1 VPAGARPEQGGH
13 ALFVG
18 GSGMLAGL
26 CRSLAAHGW
35 HLTVV
40 GRDRAKLAGATAA
53 DVRLHPL
60 SVDYQDVAAFSAALA
75 AAAAARGPFMLAVCW
90 IRSWASQSLLA
101 AADAVASG
109 GRLFHV
115 LGSQASEAS
124 AGVIAELGARRELH
138 YRRVQLGAVGE
149 ATPQRW
155 LTNAEISDGV
165 YAAIA
170 ADRPYCSV
178 GTVAP

>member
-1 VPAGARPEQGGH
+1 
-13 ALFVG
+13 
-18 GSGMLAGL
+18 
-26 CRSLAAHGW
+26 
-35 HLTVV
+35 
-40 GRDRAKLAGATAA
+40 
-53 DVRLHPL
+53 
-60 SVDYQDVAAFSAALA
+60 
-75 AAAAARGPFMLAVCW
+75 MLAVCW

-138 YRRVQLGAVGE
+138 YRRVQLGAVGD
-149 ATPQRW
+149 ATRQRW